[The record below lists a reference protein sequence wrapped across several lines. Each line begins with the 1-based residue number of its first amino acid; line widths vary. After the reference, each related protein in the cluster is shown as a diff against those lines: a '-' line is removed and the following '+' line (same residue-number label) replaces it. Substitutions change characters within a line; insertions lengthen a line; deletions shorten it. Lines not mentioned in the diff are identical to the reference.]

1 MKIYRQTD
9 IVIQVI
15 LINSGIA
22 YGLIG
27 IYNPRCSFI
36 YFYFIVGVWQISS
49 LVVHYFFAMPTTFL
63 SHRRLYTKL
72 VLVTLILG
80 ISFGILFSISPSSAF
95 FLLLYFFGLLWL
107 SPLLAFYYLY
117 ICWQE
122 YKLITKRELI
132 HLK

>member
-1 MKIYRQTD
+1 MKIYRLID

-15 LINSGIA
+15 LISSGIA
-22 YGLIG
+22 YGLIS
-27 IYNPRCSFI
+27 IYNPRYSFI
-36 YFYFIVGVWQISS
+36 YFYFIVGVWQIGS
-49 LVVHYFFAMPTTFL
+49 LVTHYFFATSTTFL
-63 SHRRLYTKL
+63 SHRTFYTKL
-72 VLVTLILG
+72 ILATLILG
-80 ISFGILFSISPSSAF
+80 IFFGILFSIFPSSVF

-122 YKLITKRELI
+122 YRLITKRELI